1 MNTLSHALRAAE
13 FAVTAELAL
22 TPKQTAADIV
32 AAAKRLQT
40 VTDAVQIPDHRYA
53 RPHISPVAVA
63 AHLLA
68 AGLDPVV
75 RMNCRD
81 RNRLAVQSELLA
93 AQSFGVTNLILAR
106 GSDLPADH
114 RPKTTGIYD
123 LSAIDLIR
131 TAAAISAGEV
141 MVGDRQDNAPEFFI
155 GTVATAFKPDDNW
168 QPDKLLAK
176 ADAGARF
183 IQLQLCMD
191 LDVLRSYIPRLI
203 DSRLTWRFQVL
214 ANIAVLPSVEEARAM
229 RRDNPGAIVPAE
241 FVSRLESAADP
252 QAEGIAIAAEMIQ
265 QLQEIPG
272 IAGVNLWTS
281 ADSTL
286 TQAAIEQSGVRTR
299 APA

>member
-1 MNTLSHALRAAE
+1 
-13 FAVTAELAL
+13 
-22 TPKQTAADIV
+22 
-32 AAAKRLQT
+32 
-40 VTDAVQIPDHRYA
+40 
-53 RPHISPVAVA
+53 
-63 AHLLA
+63 
-68 AGLDPVV
+68 
-75 RMNCRD
+75 
-81 RNRLAVQSELLA
+81 
-93 AQSFGVTNLILAR
+93 
-106 GSDLPADH
+106 
-114 RPKTTGIYD
+114 
-123 LSAIDLIR
+123 
-131 TAAAISAGEV
+131 
-141 MVGDRQDNAPEFFI
+141 
-155 GTVATAFKPDDNW
+155 
-168 QPDKLLAK
+168 
-176 ADAGARF
+176 
-183 IQLQLCMD
+183 MD

>member
-1 MNTLSHALRAAE
+1 MNTLSNALRAAG

-32 AAAKRLQT
+32 AAARNLHD
-40 VTDAVQIPDHRYA
+40 VTDAVQIPDHRFA

-68 AGLDPVV
+68 AGLDPVL

-81 RNRLAVQSELLA
+81 RNRLAVQSDLLA

-106 GSDLPADH
+106 GNDLPADH
-114 RPKTTGIYD
+114 RPRTTGVYD

-131 TAAAISAGEV
+131 TAAAISEGEV
-141 MVGDRQDNAPEFFI
+141 MADQGTNDAPNFFI
-155 GTVATAFKPDDNW
+155 GTVATAFSPTDDW
-168 QPDKLLAK
+168 QPEKLATK
-176 ADAGARF
+176 ADAGAQF

-191 LDVLRSYIPRLI
+191 VDVLKNYITRLI

-229 RRDNPGAIVPAE
+229 RRDNPGAIIPAE
-241 FVSRLESAADP
+241 FVGRLEGATDP
-252 QAEGIAIAAEMIQ
+252 QAEGIKIAAEMIRE
-265 QLQEIPG
+265 LQDIPG
-272 IAGVNLWTS
+272 IAGVNLQTS
-281 ADSTL
+281 TDSEL
-286 TQAAIEQSGVRTR
+286 IRAAIEQSTVRTH

>member
-32 AAAKRLQT
+32 AAAKHLQT

-93 AQSFGVTNLILAR
+93 AHSFGVTNLILAR
-106 GSDLPADH
+106 GNDLPADH
-114 RPKTTGIYD
+114 RPRTTGIYD

-131 TAAAISAGEV
+131 TAAAISNGDL
-141 MVGDRQDNAPEFFI
+141 MVGDRQDDAPDFFI

-241 FVSRLESAADP
+241 YVGRLESAADP

-286 TQAAIEQSGVRTR
+286 IQAAIEQSGVRTR